1 MPSPSIT
8 RDRSAAPDKD
18 RLETTMSTIR
28 FTKDHEWIR
37 VDGDEATCGITEF
50 AQEQLGDVVYVEL
63 PEVGRTVAQKDEVAV
78 VESVKAASEI
88 YAPVSGEITA
98 VNELLGEEPGKV
110 NEDAMGAG
118 WFFRIK
124 PSNPAELETLM
135 DEAAY
140 QAVVAEES

>member
-1 MPSPSIT
+1 
-8 RDRSAAPDKD
+8 
-18 RLETTMSTIR
+18 MSTIR
-28 FTKDHEWIR
+28 FTKEHEWIR
-37 VDGDEATCGITEF
+37 ADGDEATCGITDF

-63 PEVGRTVAQKDEVAV
+63 PEVGRTVSQNEEIAV

-88 YAPVSGEITA
+88 YAPISGEITA
-98 VNELLGEEPGKV
+98 VNDALGEEPGKV

-124 PSNPAELETLM
+124 PSDPSQLDGLL

-140 QAVVAEES
+140 QALVAEEG